1 MFLIEFAGLLA
12 PGEDVGG
19 VGSRVEV
26 VLVWVVFRSPIDLD
40 VRVLTS
46 VDWDGKRRV
55 ICGHTIWKFS
65 RTPKVLVV
73 LAEVPFRP

>member
-26 VLVWVVFRSPIDLD
+26 VLVWVVFRNPIDLD

-46 VDWDGKRRV
+46 VDWDGKR
-55 ICGHTIWKFS
+55 GG
-65 RTPKVLVV
+65 
-73 LAEVPFRP
+73 

>member
-26 VLVWVVFRSPIDLD
+26 VLVWVVFRNPIDHLE
-40 VRVLTS
+40 V
-46 VDWDGKRRV
+46 
-55 ICGHTIWKFS
+55 FS
-65 RTPKVLVV
+65 HAKSTRCP
-73 LAEVPFRP
+73 R